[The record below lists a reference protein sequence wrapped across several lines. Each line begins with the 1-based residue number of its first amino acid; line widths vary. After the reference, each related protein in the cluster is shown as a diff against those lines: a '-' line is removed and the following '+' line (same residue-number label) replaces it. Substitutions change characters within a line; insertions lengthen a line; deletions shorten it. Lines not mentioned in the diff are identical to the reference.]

1 MDADATIPPITAR
14 QYKEVTD
21 DHGSWRIKMLAFDQG
36 ASPSLAFRTFQVAWI
51 VDSDELQIEPIITHP
66 IPSFE
71 MIFHTSR
78 PGELAEAVDD
88 GYSCSQSG

>member
-66 IPSFE
+66 IHLEAAPRTARPPPSA
-71 MIFHTSR
+71 SPAR
-78 PGELAEAVDD
+78 RR
-88 GYSCSQSG
+88 